1 MRICCAG
8 QTTFQYSD
16 RFPRRNLPQCTHA
29 QHKSTENVHARRS
42 LARKTLLAALSTT
55 ETLSLT
61 DRPCPTA
68 STEAA
73 FALLERA
80 VSVSDAERPSSA
92 PTSKRETL
100 ESPEELAS
108 TSGQRAIVGLS
119 IFLLGAIGSQGVA
132 GIHSSAQAV
141 GVSAAVFVAYILADF
156 GTGVYHWS
164 VDNYGSGA
172 TPIVGAQIAAFQGHH
187 QRPWTIT
194 QRQFANNLHKV
205 FMPSIPFSAVWLAA
219 STAFHFTPV
228 ANCFVSTFV
237 FLVCMSQQFHAW
249 GHMKKSELPA
259 VVLSLQ
265 NAGLLISRKAHGA
278 HHKAPFEGNY
288 CIVSGLWNETLDQS
302 GSDQGFFRKLE
313 RLVAVHT
320 GVEPRCW
327 YEPKYELE
335 ELPGSEEM

>member
-141 GVSAAVFVAYILADF
+141 GVSAAVFVAYILAGLLRTLHSF
-156 GTGVYHWS
+156 CAAVLLLYPECTRHCHIKGCSGQRLLFVCILQATARPGVKFMRHLCNCRFWHWC
-164 VDNYGSGA
+164 V
-172 TPIVGAQIAAFQGHH
+172 P
-187 QRPWTIT
+187 
-194 QRQFANNLHKV
+194 
-205 FMPSIPFSAVWLAA
+205 
-219 STAFHFTPV
+219 
-228 ANCFVSTFV
+228 
-237 FLVCMSQQFHAW
+237 LVC
-249 GHMKKSELPA
+249 
-259 VVLSLQ
+259 
-265 NAGLLISRKAHGA
+265 
-278 HHKAPFEGNY
+278 
-288 CIVSGLWNETLDQS
+288 
-302 GSDQGFFRKLE
+302 
-313 RLVAVHT
+313 
-320 GVEPRCW
+320 
-327 YEPKYELE
+327 
-335 ELPGSEEM
+335 